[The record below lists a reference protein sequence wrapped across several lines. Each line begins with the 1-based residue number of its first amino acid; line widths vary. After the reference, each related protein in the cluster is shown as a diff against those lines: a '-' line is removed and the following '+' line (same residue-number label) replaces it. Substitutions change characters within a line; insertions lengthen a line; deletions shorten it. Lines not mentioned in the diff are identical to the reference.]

1 MELWEILVPTKRN
14 NGRPFTTRH
23 HKEWDK
29 RVRKL
34 SSGLT
39 IYTPAKGQWVDLD
52 GDLFEERMI
61 PVRIACNSRTI
72 QKIMDITAQ
81 HYDQLAIMAYCVS
94 DNVVIKRYDPPT
106 EKVPVTDGDPEHI
119 RIAKFWAA
127 RMGMYST
134 LWITFIKDNLYLEER
149 HFSGPEVD
157 WTVRHHLD
165 NLQQAYDI
173 LDAGIC
179 RDWMDCLPERDSANA
194 AA

>member
-61 PVRIACNSRTI
+61 PVRIACNGKTI

-81 HYDQLAIMAYCVS
+81 HYDQLAVMAYCVS
-94 DNVVIKRYDPPT
+94 DNVLIKRYDAPT
-106 EKVPVTDGDPEHI
+106 EKVPVNPADPEHI
-119 RIAKFWAA
+119 RIAKFWEA
-127 RMGMYST
+127 RIGMYGT
-134 LWITFIKDNLYLEER
+134 LWITKRSGSYYLEER
-149 HFSGPEVD
+149 QFSGPEVD

-165 NLQQAYDI
+165 SLQQAYDI
-173 LDAGIC
+173 VDAGIC
-179 RDWMDCLPERDSANA
+179 KDWLNCLPQRVNDNVA
-194 AA
+194 A

>member
-34 SSGLT
+34 SRGLT

-94 DNVVIKRYDPPT
+94 DNVVIKRYDAPT
-106 EKVPVTDGDPEHI
+106 TKVPVAHNDPEHI

-134 LWITFIKDNLYLEER
+134 LWITRHKDHLYLEER
-149 HFSGPEVD
+149 QFSGPEVA

-165 NLQQAYDI
+165 TLQQAYDI
-173 LDAGIC
+173 MDAGIC
-179 RDWMDCLPERDSANA
+179 KDWMNCLPERVNDNA